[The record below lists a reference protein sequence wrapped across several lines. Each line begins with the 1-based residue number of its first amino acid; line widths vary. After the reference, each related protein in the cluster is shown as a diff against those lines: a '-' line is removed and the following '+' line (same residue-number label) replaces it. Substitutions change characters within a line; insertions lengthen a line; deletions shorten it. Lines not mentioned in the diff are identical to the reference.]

1 MLTVPKS
8 TVLRVHSIPLSVS
21 LIMILNGAQSQ
32 YQPLRY
38 IICHWSPP
46 EHQAVDCN
54 YLSETNFL
62 STEWSIHLRSQI
74 KCARKYIKP
83 FSFCLTIL
91 VNSTEVLNQQS
102 LLQYTF
108 TIVYNGILY
117 TVAFPGLLLTLIYH
131 KIFLSLCLKSL
142 PVSLVIHRYNV
153 HSNIILLVWIQTCD
167 FHPHG
172 WKHSP
177 RKRRVEAREE
187 MVNKEAEWALW
198 SVTDTRIMPLYKAHF
213 LAWHIWIWYG

>member
-1 MLTVPKS
+1 
-8 TVLRVHSIPLSVS
+8 
-21 LIMILNGAQSQ
+21 MILNRASPNTNPWGISFVTDLHLNIKLLTAIIWVRPIL
-32 YQPLRY
+32 YPL
-38 IICHWSPP
+38 SG
-46 EHQAVDCN
+46 
-54 YLSETNFL
+54 LSI
-62 STEWSIHLRSQI
+62 SDLRSNVQGSI
-74 KCARKYIKP
+74 LNL
-83 FSFCLTIL
+83 SFFVLL
-91 VNSTEVLNQQS
+91 NSTEVLNQQS
-102 LLQYTF
+102 LLQHTF